1 MFIIKLFILL
11 FIFHFHYS
19 SLVGCFFP
27 AGHLWA
33 CWFLYT
39 LLVKLNSNSFPK
51 VLNPFP
57 KVLLVKLDWN
67 SFPKVL
73 NPFSKAWGPFPKAL
87 VLLLCPFPK
96 AFCGAALFQRLLF
109 CFGGFGALFQRLFV
123 VQPFSKGMAWLRS
136 FPKPFGGC
144 LFQSFYLL
152 NFKVSLHCLS
162 KVTENHALRHITM
175 PAPLCADGKNHQA
188 TLQALLGHLWWII
201 KNHRGPK
208 VLADFLFSP
217 WTCPF
222 PSAVNFQLLEQVLG
236 KEVPGIFLDL
246 PFPFFTFHIAHYVDL
261 FGGLDQPP

>member
-19 SLVGCFFP
+19 SLVGCFFQLATCGP
-27 AGHLWA
+27 AGFCTL
-33 CWFLYT
+33 CWWNWIQT
-39 LLVKLNSNSFPK
+39 LFQKFWTLFQR
-51 VLNPFP
+51 FCW
-57 KVLLVKLDWN
+57 WN
-67 SFPKVL
+67 WIETLSQKFWTL
-73 NPFSKAWGPFPKAL
+73 SQRLG
-87 VLLLCPFPK
+87 
-96 AFCGAALFQRLLF
+96 ALFQRLLF
-109 CFGGFGALFQRLFV
+109 CFCALFQRLFV

-175 PAPLCADGKNHQA
+175 PAPLCADGKSHQA

-208 VLADFLFSP
+208 LLADFLFSP